1 MTSRTLYLHGQGI
14 GNETASVQCAWIQE
28 QTGLAMTPLHY
39 HDLLEETPVRF
50 LGHRL
55 PAPPASDA
63 RLQLAHYLAELE
75 IDDETAQRLPSRE
88 ITRAHLY
95 ETYRSAFPYLTRRA
109 AYKRVRRS
117 LLDQIVAAT
126 TTIRARGQSITLVGH
141 SLGSVIALDLLQE
154 LPACVTIDRFVTL
167 GSPLGML
174 ASLPGTL
181 GSTAVPETRRAVQ
194 MPWHDFAT
202 EGDLLATVQRLS
214 RRRQFAG
221 DPLAITTILGNYE
234 NPHESYFIDLEV
246 ARTWTSACR

>member
-1 MTSRTLYLHGQGI
+1 MTSRILYLHGQGI
-14 GNETASVQCAWIQE
+14 TNETASVQCAWVQE
-28 QTGLAMTPLHY
+28 QTGLAMTPLLY

-50 LGHRL
+50 LGRSL

-63 RLQLAHYLAELE
+63 SVQLAHYLAELE
-75 IDDETAQRLPSRE
+75 IDDETAQRLPTRE

-109 AYKRVRRS
+109 AYADVRTS

-126 TTIRARGQSITLVGH
+126 TSGTTTVRSITLVAH
-141 SLGSVIALDLLQE
+141 SLGSVIALDLFRE
-154 LPACVTIDRFVTL
+154 LPESVKIDRFVTL

-181 GSTAVPETRRAVQ
+181 GSTAVPEDRRAVG

-214 RRRQFAG
+214 RRKQFAG
-221 DPLAITTILGNYE
+221 DPLAVTTILGDFT
-234 NPHESYFIDLEV
+234 NPHEAYFIDLAV
-246 ARTWTSACR
+246 ASTWTSACR